1 MSVYTME
8 FRAFFDAG
16 FKIGDYPIWDE
27 AYRNVLNNKIKSHYY
42 FREIGQ
48 ETPNRFKF
56 YLDTKLNEIMPY
68 YNELYK
74 TTLLKYDI
82 DVISSTNETY
92 TGSADGKAAATT
104 ENSADSSSK
113 STATAKT
120 SSETSSESADT
131 SSSKTTAENA
141 TESSSTSSS
150 STKNT
155 GTIENKSEY
164 DSDNTTTSND
174 VYSLSDNRE
183 LDTPEG
189 ALTLVDGQL
198 SAGYLTK
205 ATTNRTEQGGS
216 TIAEHTGTDTTTTTN
231 NTLSATD
238 GSASSVAEANSS
250 TATSSTVSGTAS
262 GTTSSDASNVATTSN
277 ATESSSSSTSSSKST
292 NEYFKSI
299 VVKNPNLA
307 VNSIAKLRENIL
319 NIDMMIISELDEL
332 FMQIY

>member
-1 MSVYTME
+1 MAVYTIE

-16 FKIGDYPIWDE
+16 FTIGDYPIWDE
-27 AYRNVLNNKIKSHYY
+27 SYRNVLNEKIKNHYF

-56 YLDTKLNEIMPY
+56 YLDTKMNEIMPY

-82 DVISSTNETY
+82 DVVSSTDETY
-92 TGSADGKAAATT
+92 SGAADGKSSATT
-104 ENSADSSSK
+104 ENTAESSTENTET
-113 STATAKT
+113 STATSENA
-120 SSETSSESADT
+120 SETTDTTSAESQTDTTSGSEST
-131 SSSKTTAENA
+131 STGNSR
-141 TESSSTSSS
+141 
-150 STKNT
+150 NT
-155 GTIENKSEY
+155 GTVENKNEY
-164 DSDNTTTSND
+164 DSINTTTNNG

-216 TIAEHTGTDTTTTTN
+216 SVAEHTGTDTATTTN
-231 NTLSATD
+231 NTLTATD
-238 GSASSVAEANSS
+238 NNSSSVTESN
-250 TATSSTVSGTAS
+250 TGAT
-262 GTTSSDASNVATTSN
+262 
-277 ATESSSSSTSSSKST
+277 SSSSSTGTATNTASSSANNAATSNNVAESTQNTTATSNST
-292 NEYFKSI
+292 NEYIKNI

-307 VNSIAKLRENIL
+307 MNSIEKLRSNIL
-319 NIDMMIISELDEL
+319 NIDMMIINELDEL
-332 FMQIY
+332 FMQVY